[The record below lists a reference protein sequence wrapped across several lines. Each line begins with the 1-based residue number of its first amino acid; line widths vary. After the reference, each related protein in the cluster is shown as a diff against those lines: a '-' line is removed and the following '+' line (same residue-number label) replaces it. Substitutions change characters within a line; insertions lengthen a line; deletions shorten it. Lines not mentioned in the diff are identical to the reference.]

1 METLISS
8 IITGIVAITTCL
20 ITQGMSNSKTRA
32 LIEYRLMELEKK
44 QDRHN
49 DVIERT
55 YKLEETS
62 AIQDVRITNLEKKV
76 NKWTNPLLC
85 QV

>member
-32 LIEYRLMELEKK
+32 LIEYRLMRRE
-44 QDRHN
+44 D
-49 DVIERT
+49 
-55 YKLEETS
+55 
-62 AIQDVRITNLEKKV
+62 
-76 NKWTNPLLC
+76 
-85 QV
+85 

>member
-55 YKLEETS
+55 YKLEEAS

-76 NKWTNPLLC
+76 NK
-85 QV
+85 

>member
-55 YKLEETS
+55 YKLEEAS

-76 NKWTNPLLC
+76 NNE
-85 QV
+85 

>member
-32 LIEYRLMELEKK
+32 LIEYRMNIMEQK
-44 QDRHN
+44 QDKFN
-49 DVIERT
+49 NVIERT

-76 NKWTNPLLC
+76 NK
-85 QV
+85 